1 MSEKEVQ
8 KQSSQGEEKKVVTKY
23 DLKMQK
29 RAEEKEKAKKE
40 ERASKIAGIAV
51 VLVLLCIV
59 VSFPVRSWLTV
70 NGTFIEVGGDKVSRL
85 EFDYNYNIVMN
96 NYLNENGYYM
106 SYLGIDLTKDLS
118 TQMYTEDL
126 SFQDFFEEMAVEAI
140 VQNRALKAEAA
151 AAGFTYDATAEY
163 EEYEA
168 QLKEAAK
175 EAGVS
180 VKEFVKNNF
189 GSYAT
194 PARLKKLVMEGME
207 LSAYYTSV
215 AESKTPGDEEIKAYY
230 EENRDSYDSVD
241 YRISLISAQL
251 PTEPTELADPVEEA
265 KDTSAEAAATDSTAS
280 TETEET
286 YEPSEAEIEFAMN
299 EAKAEAEEQLK
310 KIQTEGELQTNVQ
323 RSNLASR
330 IREWLFD
337 AERKAGDTT
346 IIEDDTNYLYYVL
359 AFENRYLDETPT
371 VDMRV
376 IVLPEETAS
385 GEGETAGTAGVT
397 GEAVLEEWKSGAAT
411 EESFAELADRYN
423 SSELISSE
431 GGIIEGFE
439 PGQAAD
445 ELAVWLEDAG
455 RAAGDTV
462 VLSPGVDSYTYV
474 LYFVGRNEP
483 AWKLDASNNVLTNT
497 MTDYLEE
504 ISAGY
509 EVKDP
514 DKNLYYLQVYAAQ
527 EAEAAAAEGDGQAA
541 GATGEAAASAA
552 E

>member
-1 MSEKEVQ
+1 MSEKGVQ
-8 KQSSQGEEKKVVTKY
+8 NQKPQGEEKKVVTKY
-23 DLKMQK
+23 DLKMQR
-29 RAEEKEKAKKE
+29 RAEEKARARKE
-40 ERASKIAGIAV
+40 ERVSRIAGIAV
-51 VLVLLCIV
+51 VLALLCIV
-59 VSFPVRSWLTV
+59 VSFPVRSWMTV

-96 NYLNENGYYM
+96 NYLNENSYYM

-140 VQNRALKAEAA
+140 IQNRALKAEAA

-168 QLKEAAK
+168 QLKTAAK

-180 VKEFVKNNF
+180 VKEFVKSNF

-215 AESKTPGDEEIKAYY
+215 AESKTPGDEEVKAYY

-241 YRISLISAQL
+241 YRISLVHAQL
-251 PTEPTELADPVEEA
+251 PTEPTELADPVEET
-265 KDTSAEAAATDSTAS
+265 KDTAADSASTDQTAS
-280 TETEET
+280 TETEEA

-299 EAKAEAEEQLK
+299 EAKTEAEEQLK
-310 KIQTEGELQTNVQ
+310 TIQTEGELQTNVQ
-323 RSNLASR
+323 RAGLASR
-330 IREWLFD
+330 LREWLFD

-346 IIEDDTNYLYYVL
+346 VIEDDTSHLYYVL

-376 IVLPEETAS
+376 IVLP
-385 GEGETAGTAGVT
+385 GEGEDTETAEAAVT

-411 EESFAELADRYN
+411 EESFAELADKYN
-423 SSELISSE
+423 SSELIASE

-439 PGQAAD
+439 TREAAE

-462 VLSPGVDSYTYV
+462 VISPEVDSYTYV
-474 LYFVGRNEP
+474 LYFVGRNEA
-483 AWKLDASNNVLTNT
+483 AWKLDARNKVLTDI
-497 MTDYLEE
+497 MESYLEE

-509 EVKDP
+509 EVQDP

-527 EAEAAAAEGDGQAA
+527 EAEASAAQQETETSGTETSAE
-541 GATGEAAASAA
+541 TGSAA

>member
-1 MSEKEVQ
+1 MSEKELQNQ
-8 KQSSQGEEKKVVTKY
+8 KTQEEKVVTKY
-23 DLKMQK
+23 DLKMQ
-29 RAEEKEKAKKE
+29 RREAEKAKAKKE
-40 ERASKIAGIAV
+40 ERASRIAGIAV

-118 TQMYTEDL
+118 TQMYTENL

-151 AAGFTYDATAEY
+151 AAGFTYDATADY

-194 PARLKKLVMEGME
+194 PARLKKLVTEGME
-207 LSAYYTSV
+207 LSAYYASV
-215 AESKTPGDEEIKAYY
+215 AEAKTPGDEEVRAYY

-251 PTEPTELADPVEEA
+251 PTEPTELADPVEET
-265 KDTSAEAAATDSTAS
+265 KDTAADKTTTDSTAS
-280 TETEET
+280 TETEEE

-299 EAKAEAEEQLK
+299 EAKLEAEEQLK
-310 KIQTEGELQTNVQ
+310 RIQTEGDLQTNVQ
-323 RSNLASR
+323 KSNLATR

-376 IVLPEETAS
+376 IVLPGETAS
-385 GEGETAGTAGVT
+385 EEGDTAGTTGTVVT

-411 EESFAELADRYN
+411 EESFAQLADKYN

-439 PGQAAD
+439 TRNAAE
-445 ELAVWLEDAG
+445 ELSVWLDDDA
-455 RAAGDTV
+455 RVAGDTV
-462 VLSPGVDSYTYV
+462 VISPEVDSYIYV

-483 AWKLDASNNVLTNT
+483 AWKLDAGNEVLTDV
-497 MTDYLEE
+497 MADYLKE

-527 EAEAAAAEGDGQAA
+527 EAEAAEAESTEQSTEAS
-541 GATGEAAASAA
+541 GEAATGA